1 MHSSLLVWAAA
12 LLLPLATSQ
21 NTTGPDADG
30 KYWIY
35 GQGIS
40 AAFIP
45 YGASISNLLINDK
58 NGIERDIVGGFD
70 NASYCK
76 FQPHTLLCWEN
87 NPMLTVRRLH
97 RQAASALWWRSGPLR
112 QPYQEQQLHH

>member
-1 MHSSLLVWAAA
+1 MYSGLLVWASA
-12 LLLPLATSQ
+12 LLLPLVSSQ
-21 NTTGPDADG
+21 NSTGPDVNG

-40 AAFIP
+40 ASFIP
-45 YGASISNLLINDK
+45 YGASISNLLITDK

-76 FQPHTLLCWEN
+76 STTAVFPC
-87 NPMLTVRRLH
+87 
-97 RQAASALWWRSGPLR
+97 
-112 QPYQEQQLHH
+112 

>member
-1 MHSSLLVWAAA
+1 MHSTLLVWATA

-45 YGASISNLLINDK
+45 YGASISNLLIHDK

-76 FQPHTLLCWEN
+76 PYPHTLPWL
-87 NPMLTVRRLH
+87 
-97 RQAASALWWRSGPLR
+97 
-112 QPYQEQQLHH
+112 